1 MSHVSLE
8 NVKCSMVLFAY
19 SIEPVQMC
27 YKNSVEWEKDEFY
40 FKEKY
45 FQKQLVGDNPFEW
58 QCKFKEQT
66 QFNINTI

>member
-1 MSHVSLE
+1 MHYDSRESR
-8 NVKCSMVLFAY
+8 KCEVQHGFVAY

-45 FQKQLVGDNPFEW
+45 FQKQLVGDNPFE
-58 QCKFKEQT
+58 
-66 QFNINTI
+66 